1 MLLSLV
7 GGQSQNALTEAI
19 ADFTGLNQGVTASLL
34 AMLAP
39 IVMGTIAQRQRTTRG
54 LDANGIANLFA
65 SQKDNIAAALPSGFG
80 RLLSG
85 TDLQATNQI

>member
-7 GGQSQNALTEAI
+7 GGQNQNALTEVI

-39 IVMGTIAQRQRTTRG
+39 IVMGTIARHQGKAR
-54 LDANGIANLFA
+54 LDANDIANLFA